1 VNKVLRAG
9 VPLWVAALLLMWAP
23 AVSTHNPI
31 TTTVLFNREI
41 AAILNQKC
49 SQCHVAEG
57 MAMPLQTYNEVRP
70 WAVAIKEEIL
80 ARQMPPWSAERGHG
94 AFANDVSLTPREQ
107 EFLISWIDGG
117 VPEGTGEPP
126 PHIDHSAHW
135 MLGTP
140 DAILTATKD
149 VKGPAPEPGFT
160 RFIVNPAVRR
170 DTWIRAFDFKPADKR
185 AIRAAFLS
193 VAGTGEYLGGWT
205 PWYTSTELPSGSA
218 FRLPAGSAIA
228 IDVLPGASTAPAGD
242 PPRLGLYFASGA
254 PQRVTNLVLA
264 GDQPPAGGRLRTE
277 LPLTADETLV
287 GMRVDMS
294 PGAKTLEIKA
304 MRPDGSFES
313 LLWIRDFRP
322 EWQTPYVFK
331 SPVPLPRGTVLVAN
345 ASFDA
350 KSSVPPRLRVVVNA
364 FSEQKPRVS
373 ARR

>member
-1 VNKVLRAG
+1 
-9 VPLWVAALLLMWAP
+9 
-23 AVSTHNPI
+23 
-31 TTTVLFNREI
+31 
-41 AAILNQKC
+41 
-49 SQCHVAEG
+49 
-57 MAMPLQTYNEVRP
+57 
-70 WAVAIKEEIL
+70 
-80 ARQMPPWSAERGHG
+80 
-94 AFANDVSLTPREQ
+94 
-107 EFLISWIDGG
+107 
-117 VPEGTGEPP
+117 
-126 PHIDHSAHW
+126 
-135 MLGTP
+135 
-140 DAILTATKD
+140 
-149 VKGPAPEPGFT
+149 
-160 RFIVNPAVRR
+160 
-170 DTWIRAFDFKPADKR
+170 
-185 AIRAAFLS
+185 
-193 VAGTGEYLGGWT
+193 
-205 PWYTSTELPSGSA
+205 
-218 FRLPAGSAIA
+218 
-228 IDVLPGASTAPAGD
+228 
-242 PPRLGLYFASGA
+242 LYFASGA